1 MFEGDQADLVAA
13 LRAGDEQAFA
23 SLVRAWTPTM
33 QRLASRHVRTQAS
46 VDDVVQEAW
55 VAVIRGISNFR
66 GDAALRTWAMTIL
79 VNIARKHGAK
89 EARTIPWSSLAD
101 DEQTPAERP
110 SRFLGADDKW
120 AGHWTSAGTPAPW
133 SPERLL
139 LSAEIRE
146 TLLAGLERLPERQRL
161 VVALRDIDGIGP
173 DEVCEILGVSEGNQ
187 RVLLH
192 RGRVQLRAE
201 LEDFITAGA
210 GDE

>member
-1 MFEGDQADLVAA
+1 ME
-13 LRAGDEQAFA
+13 
-23 SLVRAWTPTM
+23 
-33 QRLASRHVRTQAS
+33 
-46 VDDVVQEAW
+46 
-55 VAVIRGISNFR
+55 
-66 GDAALRTWAMTIL
+66 
-79 VNIARKHGAK
+79 
-89 EARTIPWSSLAD
+89 
-101 DEQTPAERP
+101 
-110 SRFLGADDKW
+110 
-120 AGHWTSAGTPAPW
+120 
-133 SPERLL
+133 PERLL